1 MTRLKSA
8 MSRTAFILLTACLMH
23 SNFGWSAEAS
33 GDMADFSPTTTLSP
47 EYINRFMTNNK
58 IDGVGN
64 QEKCAKQVLE
74 FRQRFTN
81 ETRTLGVEPTV
92 GLGAALLIF
101 LMVGAFAAGIAQA
114 FQLVITIFSIKNFNT
129 TDVLMA
135 KLKIF
140 QEGKY
145 YQFSLR
151 SDVMFITMQ
160 IISIQH
166 LMLEAKLA
174 SV

>member
-33 GDMADFSPTTTLSP
+33 GDIADFSPTTTLSP

-114 FQLVITIFSIKNFNT
+114 FQLVITIFHLRILILQMFYQ
-129 TDVLMA
+129 VLI
-135 KLKIF
+135 LSV
-140 QEGKY
+140 Y
-145 YQFSLR
+145 VSFSLR

>member
-1 MTRLKSA
+1 
-8 MSRTAFILLTACLMH
+8 MH
-23 SNFGWSAEAS
+23 SNFGWSTEAS

-47 EYINRFMTNNK
+47 EYINQFMTNNK
-58 IDGVGN
+58 IDGFGN

-114 FQLVITIFSIKNFNT
+114 FQLVITVFSNKNLNT
-129 TDVLMA
+129 TDVFKA
-135 KLKIF
+135 LKYASFICLF
-140 QEGKY
+140 H
-145 YQFSLR
+145 FFLR
-151 SDVMFITMQ
+151 SDAMFITMQ

-174 SV
+174 LV

>member
-1 MTRLKSA
+1 
-8 MSRTAFILLTACLMH
+8 MH

-129 TDVLMA
+129 TDV

>member
-8 MSRTAFILLTACLMH
+8 MNRTAFIFLSACLMH
-23 SNFGWSAEAS
+23 SNFGWFAEAN
-33 GDMADFSPTTTLSP
+33 GDMADFSPSTTLSP

-114 FQLVITIFSIKNFNT
+114 FQMVTTIFSIMNSNT
-129 TDVLMA
+129 TYVF
-135 KLKIF
+135 KI
-140 QEGKY
+140 
-145 YQFSLR
+145 
-151 SDVMFITMQ
+151 VN
-160 IISIQH
+160 IIRR
-166 LMLEAKLA
+166 
-174 SV
+174 

>member
-129 TDVLMA
+129 TDVFNDQALI
-135 KLKIF
+135 L
-140 QEGKY
+140 
-145 YQFSLR
+145 
-151 SDVMFITMQ
+151 
-160 IISIQH
+160 
-166 LMLEAKLA
+166 
-174 SV
+174 SVYV

>member
-1 MTRLKSA
+1 
-8 MSRTAFILLTACLMH
+8 MH
-23 SNFGWSAEAS
+23 SNFGWSTEAS

-114 FQLVITIFSIKNFNT
+114 FQLVITIFSIKNFNN
-129 TDVLMA
+129 TDVLKA
-135 KLKIF
+135 LILSV
-140 QEGKY
+140 Y
-145 YQFSLR
+145 VSFSLR

>member
-8 MSRTAFILLTACLMH
+8 MNRTAFILLSACLMH
-23 SNFGWSAEAS
+23 SNFGWFAEAN
-33 GDMADFSPTTTLSP
+33 GDMADFSPSTTLSP

-114 FQLVITIFSIKNFNT
+114 FQMVTTIFSIMNSNT
-129 TDVLMA
+129 TYVF
-135 KLKIF
+135 KI
-140 QEGKY
+140 
-145 YQFSLR
+145 
-151 SDVMFITMQ
+151 DN
-160 IISIQH
+160 IIRR
-166 LMLEAKLA
+166 
-174 SV
+174 

>member
-8 MSRTAFILLTACLMH
+8 MSQIAFILLSACLMY
-23 SNFGWSAEAS
+23 SNFGWFAEAN
-33 GDMADFSPTTTLSP
+33 GDMADFSPSTTLSP

-114 FQLVITIFSIKNFNT
+114 FQMVTTIFSIMNSNT
-129 TDVLMA
+129 TYVF
-135 KLKIF
+135 KI
-140 QEGKY
+140 
-145 YQFSLR
+145 
-151 SDVMFITMQ
+151 DN
-160 IISIQH
+160 IIRR
-166 LMLEAKLA
+166 
-174 SV
+174 

>member
-1 MTRLKSA
+1 
-8 MSRTAFILLTACLMH
+8 MH

-129 TDVLMA
+129 TDDC

>member
-1 MTRLKSA
+1 
-8 MSRTAFILLTACLMH
+8 MH

-129 TDVLMA
+129 TDVF
-135 KLKIF
+135 KI
-140 QEGKY
+140 EN
-145 YQFSLR
+145 
-151 SDVMFITMQ
+151 
-160 IISIQH
+160 ISRR
-166 LMLEAKLA
+166 
-174 SV
+174 

>member
-114 FQLVITIFSIKNFNT
+114 FQLVITIFQLGILILQMFSIGSKVYFLYLICLLLGPT
-129 TDVLMA
+129 PCL
-135 KLKIF
+135 
-140 QEGKY
+140 
-145 YQFSLR
+145 SR
-151 SDVMFITMQ
+151 CR
-160 IISIQH
+160 
-166 LMLEAKLA
+166 
-174 SV
+174 